1 MKEDDT
7 KTIRI
12 TKDAYK
18 ILHAKKK
25 ELSSMGGV
33 SYSYSDVIL
42 AGLAILDALSEEH
55 EAFVLDLLKYFKKA
69 RLERKS
75 EKSNINIEQL
85 FKEATKK
92 AGDEISSKLLKDT
105 ITEIIQH
112 LIERGYPGA
121 AMSIL
126 LSHAHLF
133 DEYERNRLSFEILAA
148 MGDIEEPKFRKNLNK
163 KIKELL

>member
-1 MKEDDT
+1 VKENDT

-18 ILHAKKK
+18 ILHSKKK
-25 ELSSMGGV
+25 KLSSMSGV

-42 AGLAILDALSEEH
+42 AGLALLDAVGEKH
-55 EAFVLDLLKYFKKA
+55 EAFILDLLRYFKKA

-75 EKSNINIEQL
+75 EKPHINIEHL

-92 AGDEISSKLLKDT
+92 AEGEISSKLLKDT

-112 LIERGYPGA
+112 LIKSGFPGA
-121 AMSIL
+121 AMDVL
-126 LSHAHLF
+126 LSNANLF
-133 DEYERNRLSFEILAA
+133 DEYERNQLSFEILAA
-148 MGDIEEPKFRKNLNK
+148 MAKKPKN
-163 KIKELL
+163 